1 MEYERYGGNS
11 VQGKAA
17 HMGMLWTPTPA
28 GVTEVPT
35 EASGKPPDG
44 PGRQNH
50 GDLIL
55 SAFEALPTVPTQTRN
70 RPTPNEGR
78 PETS

>member
-35 EASGKPPDG
+35 EEQHAIWAQRMNKISRQERGYGSRDFPRGSRKSGAG
-44 PGRQNH
+44 
-50 GDLIL
+50 
-55 SAFEALPTVPTQTRN
+55 N
-70 RPTPNEGR
+70 RGHLG
-78 PETS
+78 